1 MAAAVDHASRA
12 PRRVLDGAPVAI
24 LLIGAAVAVF
34 ALIPLFHVL
43 TYALTVGPD
52 VARDQLFR
60 PRIGMLLRNTLGLMV
75 TCVSA
80 SIVIAVSCAWLV
92 VRTDLPLRGLWHV
105 LLTAPLAVPAFVN
118 GFGWVSLTHAVEGF
132 GGATM
137 IVTLSYFPFVYL
149 PVCAALRGLDPVH
162 EEIAATVGLTRAATF
177 RRVVLPQLRPAILG
191 GSLLVALHMFS
202 EFGALK
208 TLRFPTFTTAIYDQF
223 NTTFNGPA
231 ANLSSAVLV
240 LLCLVVLLV
249 ELRLRGHRRYA
260 STSSGSPRS
269 EPPLALGRLRW
280 PAVLAPATVVALALG
295 VPIYSL
301 IHWMRVGSSV
311 GNGLEQLPV
320 TAAATLGYAGA
331 GALLSVA
338 VALPVALLVVRH
350 ASAAST
356 LIERSTYTA
365 NALPGIVVALALIT
379 VTISYAPGI
388 YQSAGVLL
396 AAYLIMFMSRAVVS
410 VRASLEQAPPV
421 LENVARSLGLGPLA
435 TTWRV
440 TVPIVM
446 PGIGAGAALVFIAI
460 STELTATLLLAP
472 LGTKTLATAFWS
484 ESSGLAYGAA
494 APYALSMIVI
504 SMPAVYLLSR
514 TARAPGR
521 AAADAMTT
529 PGGGPIVGA
538 VVGSVVGPVVDPVV
552 SRVGGAV
559 GPDGE
564 PVDRPLVK
572 EESG

>member
-1 MAAAVDHASRA
+1 M
-12 PRRVLDGAPVAI
+12 RRVFDGAPVAL
-24 LLIGAAVAVF
+24 LLIGATVAVF
-34 ALIPLFHVL
+34 ALIPLIHVV
-43 TYALTVGPD
+43 TYAVTVDPD
-52 VARDQLFR
+52 VAREQLFR
-60 PRIGMLLRNTLGLMV
+60 PRIAMLLRHTLGLMV

-80 SIVIAVSCAWLV
+80 SIVIAVGCAWLV
-92 VRTDLPLRGLWHV
+92 VRTDLPFRGVWHV

-118 GFGWVSLTHAVEGF
+118 GFGWVSLTHSVEGF
-132 GGATM
+132 GGAAM

-149 PVCAALRGLDPVH
+149 PVCAAMRGLDPVH
-162 EEIAATVGLTRAATF
+162 EEIAATVGLSRLATF

-231 ANLSSAVLV
+231 ANLSSGVLV
-240 LLCLVVLLV
+240 VLCLVVLLI
-249 ELRLRGHRRYA
+249 ELRVRGRRRYA
-260 STSSGSPRS
+260 RTSSGSPRAADPWS
-269 EPPLALGRLRW
+269 LGRARL
-280 PAVLAPATVVALALG
+280 PALLVPATVVTLALG

-301 IHWMRVGSSV
+301 IHWMLIGSSA
-311 GNGLEQLPV
+311 GNRLDALLP
-320 TAAATLGYAGA
+320 TAATTLAYASI
-331 GALLSVA
+331 GALLSIL

-350 ASAAST
+350 ASTAST

-379 VTISYAPGI
+379 VTITYAPTI
-388 YQSAGVLL
+388 YQSAGVLV

-421 LENVARSLGLGPLA
+421 LENVARSLGLNSLA

-472 LGTKTLATAFWS
+472 LQTKTLATAFWS

-494 APYALSMIVI
+494 APYALLMIVI

-514 TARAPGR
+514 TTKVHGRAPAVTR
-521 AAADAMTT
+521 AQ
-529 PGGGPIVGA
+529 
-538 VVGSVVGPVVDPVV
+538 
-552 SRVGGAV
+552 
-559 GPDGE
+559 
-564 PVDRPLVK
+564 K
-572 EESG
+572 ETS